1 MAYDKYNSI
10 PFWCDFFLIASRSIW
25 TAALTWRCRT
35 RHTEKEWWY
44 ILRQLWFFSRS
55 LSFILSIRELGLR
68 HDFEVYNHG
77 GGQGIPGLDGHHLRR
92 HYLQRGYHHDHNNYC
107 CALYLQ
113 LLGWQRRCGGFLYR
127 NGSRLLLLRFRDNKI
142 ISTEFFHRNMSVIEA
157 QILKPNETNDTL
169 FSSGTILLAAL
180 LYYLL
185 RCCFTG
191 MCCGPEP
198 CDFMEC
204 CRSYERPR

>member
-1 MAYDKYNSI
+1 M
-10 PFWCDFFLIASRSIW
+10 WLFLIASRSIW
-25 TAALTWRCRT
+25 TAVFNVTLYERT
-35 RHTEKEWWY
+35 HKKGMMIKL
-44 ILRQLWFFSRS
+44 ILRQQWLNFFLGVYLLSSPSGNLDYGTISRFTITAVDKGSPS
-55 LSFILSIRELGLR
+55 LTGTTYVDIIYKEATTTTTTTTAAPSTYNFWDDSGAVAAFSIAMVLGYSL
-68 HDFEVYNHG
+68 V
-77 GGQGIPGLDGHHLRR
+77 P
-92 HYLQRGYHHDHNNYC
+92 
-107 CALYLQ
+107 
-113 LLGWQRRCGGFLYR
+113 
-127 NGSRLLLLRFRDNKI
+127 LRFRDNKI
-142 ISTEFFHRNMSVIEA
+142 ISTDCFHGKMNVIVR
-157 QILKPNETNDTL
+157 PNETNATF